1 MLTRTMNSESAY
13 DPRRLGGKG
22 CAGVAVL
29 SFIFGSVA
37 LLNSCV
43 SRDEVAR
50 ATSPD
55 GAIVARLVEINGGAT
70 TDFLYTVHLQRNWL
84 FPLWDYQIADLY
96 GAGRSACAYGV
107 NLRWQDDRTLEI
119 QYFDAK
125 QVNVDRSESVLGR
138 RIVVVPRAGVHDQAA
153 PCGGMLYNQQRR

>member
-1 MLTRTMNSESAY
+1 MLNLTMSSESAY
-13 DPRRLGGKG
+13 DPPRLGGKG

-29 SFIFGSVA
+29 GFIFGSVA

-55 GAIVARLVEINGGAT
+55 GAIVARLVESDGGAT
-70 TDFLYTVHLQRNWL
+70 TDFLYTIHLQRNWL
-84 FPLWDYQIADLY
+84 FPLWDYQVADLY

-107 NLRWQDDRTLEI
+107 NLRWQDNSTLTIE
-119 QYFDAK
+119 YLDAK
-125 QVNVDRSESVLGR
+125 EVNVDRSESVLGR
-138 RIVVVPRAGVHDQAA
+138 RINVVLRAGVEDQAA